1 VSQVFRAGR
10 CGSVSSSSQRRTMFR
25 AYAHIQA
32 NRLRSGPLLAGFVA
46 LLYALLFSLLLIWS
60 ALLGGT

>member
-1 VSQVFRAGR
+1 MSQVFRAGR

-25 AYAHIQA
+25 AYGHIQA
-32 NRLRSGPLLAGFVA
+32 NRLRSGLLLAGFVA
-46 LLYALLFSLLLIWS
+46 LALLFSLLLIWS